1 MSKSPAILLDSLR
14 AGLTRT
20 AVFGTQLTVTTDR
33 NRPEAARRLD
43 YLRVTGLTLIAA
55 GPI

>member
-43 YLRVTGLTLIAA
+43 YFE
-55 GPI
+55 